1 MKLKVNAKLKKK
13 VKANWRKELDDMVM
27 VGTGGE
33 SVCEERGKVDLE
45 PIEELGIRL
54 WRRCRWT

>member
-13 VKANWRKELDDMVM
+13 VKANWRKRLDGMVM

-33 SVCEERGKVDLE
+33 SVYEERGKVDLE
-45 PIEELGIRL
+45 LEDAGR
-54 WRRCRWT
+54 WRSR